1 MRFVATTADGET
13 HRVEIEPVAAGYR
26 VTVGR
31 EVWEV
36 DARRAGPGLQSLL
49 VDGTSYLV
57 SVSGAGDE
65 FVVGVGGE
73 IHELRM
79 EEAARFAVRT
89 RGGGGGGGRSGQTL
103 KAPLPG
109 RITYVAV
116 TPGDSVNRGD
126 TLIVIEAMKMEN
138 EFKAAVAGTVSEV
151 HVSAGQAVNPGD
163 VLVVIA

>member
-13 HRVEIEPVAAGYR
+13 HPVEIEPVAAGYR

-73 IHELRM
+73 IHELRV
-79 EEAARFAVRT
+79 EEAARFTVRT
-89 RGGGGGGGRSGQTL
+89 RGGGGGGRSGQTL

-109 RITYVAV
+109 RITHVAV
-116 TPGDSVNRGD
+116 KPGDSVNRGD

-138 EFKAAVAGTVSEV
+138 EFKAAAAGTVSEV

-163 VLVVIA
+163 VLVVIG